1 MEQQE
6 TQPQKENNVALV
18 LTGAILYL
26 AAVGS
31 VWFGLQ
37 KIFSYNNS
45 DYASLR
51 ENAYVSGDAYNYI
64 INGTYSTTFC
74 VIGLILAVA
83 GRTCFIINAIGK
95 K

>member
-26 AAVGS
+26 AALGS
-31 VWFGLQ
+31 VWLGLH
-37 KIFSYNNS
+37 KIFYYDNS
-45 DYASLR
+45 KYATYR
-51 ENAYVSGDAYNYI
+51 INTYVSEDAYNYI

-74 VIGLILAVA
+74 IIGLILAVA
-83 GRTCFIINAIGK
+83 GSTCFIINAIGK

>member
-18 LTGAILYL
+18 LTGTLLYL
-26 AAVGS
+26 AALGS
-31 VWFGLQ
+31 VWFGLT
-37 KIFSYNNS
+37 KIFYYDNS
-45 DYASLR
+45 EYSSHR
-51 ENAYVSGDAYNYI
+51 MNSYVSGDAYNYI

-74 VIGLILAVA
+74 IIGLILAVA
-83 GRTCFIINAIGK
+83 GSTCFIINSIGK